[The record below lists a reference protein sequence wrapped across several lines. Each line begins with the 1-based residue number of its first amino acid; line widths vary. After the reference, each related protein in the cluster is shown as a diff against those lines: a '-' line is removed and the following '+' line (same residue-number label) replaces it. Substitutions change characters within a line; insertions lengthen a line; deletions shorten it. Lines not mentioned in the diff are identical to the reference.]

1 MNMILAIALGGGLGS
16 VARHYAI
23 AATNG
28 ILGGGFPYGT
38 LLVNVLG
45 SFIIGALME
54 SMALKWQVPLE
65 TRAFLVTGFL
75 GGFTTF
81 SAFSFDVLKLVDT
94 DRYLTAFLYVLL
106 SVALSLGA
114 IFGAVHLIRGVF
126 PNGG

>member
-1 MNMILAIALGGGLGS
+1 MNMILAIAIGGGLGS

-23 AATNG
+23 TAASSQWGPN
-28 ILGGGFPYGT
+28 FPYGT
-38 LLVNVLG
+38 LIVNVLG

-54 SMALKWQVPLE
+54 TMAQKWQVSLE

-94 DRYLTAFLYVLL
+94 DHYLTALLYVLL
-106 SVALSLGA
+106 SVGLSLTA
-114 IFGAVHLIRGVF
+114 IFMAVHLIRGVF
-126 PNGG
+126 A

>member
-16 VARHYAI
+16 VSRHYAI
-23 AATNG
+23 AAAG
-28 ILGGGFPYGT
+28 KLWGAGFPIGT

-54 SMALKWQVPLE
+54 AMAQKWQVPLE
-65 TRAFLVTGFL
+65 ARAFLVTGFL

-94 DRYLTAFLYVLL
+94 NQFLPALIYIVL
-106 SVALSLGA
+106 SVVLSLA
-114 IFGAVHLIRGVF
+114 AVFAAVHLMRGVLA
-126 PNGG
+126 

>member
-23 AATNG
+23 ALATHVWAAA
-28 ILGGGFPYGT
+28 FPYGT

-45 SFIIGALME
+45 SLIIGALME
-54 SMALKWQVPLE
+54 TMALKWQVSLE

-81 SAFSFDVLKLVDT
+81 SAFSFDVLKLVET
-94 DRYLTAFLYVLL
+94 NQYFSALLYVFL
-106 SVALSLGA
+106 SVALSLAA
-114 IFGAVHLIRGVF
+114 IFLAVHLIRGVLA
-126 PNGG
+126 

>member
-1 MNMILAIALGGGLGS
+1 MNLILAIAVGGGLGS

-23 AATNG
+23 ATANNMWG
-28 ILGGGFPYGT
+28 QAFPYGT

-45 SFIIGALME
+45 SFIIGVLME
-54 SMALKWQVPLE
+54 AMALKWQVSLE

-94 DRYLTAFLYVLL
+94 DQYLSASLYVLS
-106 SVALSLGA
+106 SVALSLAA
-114 IFGAVHLIRGVF
+114 IFLAVYLIRWVF
-126 PNGG
+126 S